1 MPRHRLRL
9 PWRRRHSVTPT
20 LGVEH
25 VGLLTTEDIAE
36 VRQVVADAAR
46 TLAASDHPDQA
57 SPETPGTGAGQRV
70 A

>member
-1 MPRHRLRL
+1 MPRHRLRI
-9 PWRRRHSVTPT
+9 PWRRHHGVTPT
-20 LGVEH
+20 LAVEH
-25 VGLLTTEDIAE
+25 VGPLTTDDIAE

-46 TLAASDHPDQA
+46 TLAASDRPDAA